1 MGKSFRMAPRAIPAA
16 AVLAASLC
24 GCTPVYPPAPYGA
37 PVYPPAPYSQAP
49 SLPYP
54 ARGDMTSLR
63 ANLTGNSA
71 VTPQSD
77 ALLRYLGVRCIGEG
91 EPAVRARY

>member
-1 MGKSFRMAPRAIPAA
+1 MSKSYRIMPRAIAVA
-16 AVLAASLC
+16 AVLAAALC
-24 GCTPVYPPAPYGA
+24 GCVPVYPPAPYGG

-49 SLPYP
+49 GLPY
-54 ARGDMTSLR
+54 AACGDMTSLR

-77 ALLRYLGVRCIGEG
+77 ALLGYLGVRCIGEG
-91 EPAVRARY
+91 APAVRARY